1 MKLDQK
7 QFSFPAL
14 FPLIQHHHFVMFY
27 SSRSISWCLSACL
40 VESCSSYDAEGISM
54 TKRYETFP
62 VRPEAE
68 DLSRDLAHYQD
79 NRIRP
84 CSSEILQPVQRG
96 LLSKDYLSWRFT
108 QQRSRSDSYR
118 NRGQIRF
125 HVFKDTACRPGP
137 APCAAAKSTN
147 KKTLDNL
154 HNPFERLM
162 RC

>member
-1 MKLDQK
+1 
-7 QFSFPAL
+7 
-14 FPLIQHHHFVMFY
+14 
-27 SSRSISWCLSACL
+27 
-40 VESCSSYDAEGISM
+40 M

-154 HNPFERLM
+154 HKPFRAANAMLTAGNRLSNISNEQLIRM
-162 RC
+162 WGTSVELYDDVVGKYGPITQL